1 MEFKTKPLDLV
12 TRTEAYELVKIDKRL
27 FKNLFDQVDGPK
39 PEGSYETRGRVIPLY
54 KPETVIEFFKMFKQK
69 SEEMDE
75 EDQDGWPVP
84 ASDFRLL
91 PVFKDFIRSKWV
103 NHELV

>member
-1 MEFKTKPLDLV
+1 MEFKTKPLNLV

-39 PEGSYETRGRVIPLY
+39 PEGLYETRGRVIPLY
-54 KPETVIEFFKMFKQK
+54 KPETVVEFFKMFKQK
-69 SEEMDE
+69 EAIDE
-75 EDQDGWPVP
+75 EDQDRWPVP

-91 PVFKDFIRSKWV
+91 PVFKNFIRSKWV

>member
-27 FKNLFDQVDGPK
+27 FKNLFDQIDGPK
-39 PEGSYETRGRVIPLY
+39 PEGAYKTHGRIIPLY
-54 KPETVIEFFKMFKQK
+54 RPETVIEFFKMFRQK
-69 SEEMDE
+69 EEIDE